1 MSAGA
6 VTSCYAEA
14 AIQVNTKY
22 PLTAPSRTTT
32 KQGKYCPTHLHL
44 PTKLGGST
52 KIGKM
57 LDNDQTI
64 LVLELFPL
72 NTRGIFV

>member
-32 KQGKYCPTHLHL
+32 KQGKY
-44 PTKLGGST
+44 
-52 KIGKM
+52 
-57 LDNDQTI
+57 
-64 LVLELFPL
+64 
-72 NTRGIFV
+72 